1 MRTLLPW
8 LPVFF
13 FGGVLALYG
22 RYLQASEKKERL
34 ERKRVEEARSLSDRR
49 E

>member
-1 MRTLLPW
+1 MTTLLPW
-8 LPVFF
+8 LPIFF

-22 RYLQASEKKERL
+22 KYLQASEKKERL
-34 ERKRVEEARSLSDRR
+34 KRKWVEEARSLSDKR

>member
-1 MRTLLPW
+1 MATLLPW

-13 FGGVLALYG
+13 FGGVLALCG
-22 RYLQASEKKERL
+22 KYLQASEKKERL
-34 ERKRVEEARSLSDRR
+34 ERKRVKEARSLSDRR

>member
-1 MRTLLPW
+1 MNVVL
-8 LPVFF
+8 F

-22 RYLQASEKKERL
+22 KYLQASEKMERL
-34 ERKRVEEARSLSDRR
+34 QRKRVKEARFLSDRR

>member
-1 MRTLLPW
+1 MTTLLPW

-22 RYLQASEKKERL
+22 KYLQASEKKERL
-34 ERKRVEEARSLSDRR
+34 ERKRVKESGSLSDRR

>member
-1 MRTLLPW
+1 MTTLLP

-13 FGGVLALYG
+13 FGGVLVLYG
-22 RYLQASEKKERL
+22 KCLQASEKKGRL
-34 ERKRVEEARSLSDRR
+34 ERKRVKEARSLSDRR

>member
-1 MRTLLPW
+1 MTTLLPW

-22 RYLQASEKKERL
+22 KYLQASEKKERL